1 MVGGPCLNFGFSV
14 DEDENENENEFG
26 IVNMEIA
33 DIIHGGCPLREH
45 SFYFANLI

>member
-14 DEDENENENEFG
+14 DETENENEFG